1 MLIRD
6 IMTKKVITVT
16 SKTSVGD
23 AQKLMKERNLRRL
36 PVVDEG
42 RLVGLVTLE
51 RLEQIKPKT
60 NAPLL
65 WQITYLLSRTI
76 VGDVMR
82 KDTITVKPTET
93 VEQALDKAQKA
104 RVGTLI
110 VVNRDQIVG
119 ICTTNDFFYKIV
131 NPTLGLGESGTRILV
146 SGKDIGHSAE
156 KIISCIN
163 NLGIEIKVLWAIA
176 ATKGNNK
183 EIVLHLETEN
193 TAKVIKGLEQLG
205 CTAKVLAR

>member
-60 NAPLL
+60 DAPLL
-65 WQITYLLSRTI
+65 WQITYLQ
-76 VGDVMR
+76 
-82 KDTITVKPTET
+82 KVK
-93 VEQALDKAQKA
+93 
-104 RVGTLI
+104 VGTLI
-110 VVNRDQIVG
+110 VVNRGQIVG

-146 SGKDIGHSAE
+146 SGKDIGQSAE

-176 ATKGNNK
+176 ATEGNKK
-183 EIVLHLETEN
+183 EIVLHLETED
-193 TAKVIKGLEQLG
+193 TAKVIKELEQLG